1 MDDMHSM
8 GSSNTNSKYSIEN
21 NGKMEFNVVN
31 KDQPSP
37 LEQMLSGEY
46 KKNTLDDQN
55 YVDEDAFDNDNFSE
69 GAKVLPLLDESDNP
83 FAKSD
88 SANIS

>member
-1 MDDMHSM
+1 
-8 GSSNTNSKYSIEN
+8 
-21 NGKMEFNVVN
+21 
-31 KDQPSP
+31 
-37 LEQMLSGEY
+37 MLSGEY